1 MQMNLKVVCRGKD
14 ESCFIFKSLVEF
26 LLEPLKYD
34 FKDYAMEEKPIFVYI
49 FLLEIMHDV
58 WK

>member
-34 FKDYAMEEKPIFVYI
+34 FKDYVMEAYFCLHISFG
-49 FLLEIMHDV
+49 DNA
-58 WK
+58 